1 MARPSEFTEAIADA
15 IVEHIADGKSLRS
28 FCRLSEDMPNKS
40 TVFRWLEKN
49 ESFRLRY
56 NFARD
61 AQADVLADECLDI
74 ADTIELGV
82 KTKVTDK
89 GTETWEGDMI
99 EHRRLQ
105 VETRK
110 WIAAKLKPK
119 KYGDRLH
126 QELTGEDG
134 QPLVVRVIKFA
145 DMKPP
150 EQKS

>member
-1 MARPSEFTEAIADA
+1 MARPSEFTEEIADA

-28 FCRLSEDMPNKS
+28 FCLQDGTPNKS
-40 TVFRWLEKN
+40 TVFRWLEKH

-56 NFARD
+56 SLARD
-61 AQADVLADECLDI
+61 AQADVLADEIVDI
-74 ADTIELGV
+74 ADTPQIGV
-82 KTKVTDK
+82 KTETK
-89 GTETWEGDMI
+89 GGEVKTIEGDMI

-105 VETRK
+105 VDARK

-119 KYGDRLH
+119 KYGDKLH

-134 QPLVVRVIKFA
+134 QPLVVRIIKFG

-150 EQKS
+150 E

>member
-1 MARPSEFTEAIADA
+1 LNVARPSEFTEAIADA
-15 IVEHIADGKSLRS
+15 LVEHIADGKSLRT
-28 FCRLSEDMPNKS
+28 FCLLSTEMPNKA

-56 NFARD
+56 NFARE
-61 AQADVLADECLDI
+61 AQADVLADELLDL
-74 ADTIELGV
+74 ADTLQMGT

-105 VETRK
+105 IETRK
-110 WIAAKLKPK
+110 WIAAKLRPK
-119 KYGDRLH
+119 KYGERVH

-134 QPLVVRVIKFA
+134 QPLVVRIIKFA
-145 DMKPP
+145 DLMPRG
-150 EQKS
+150 

>member
-1 MARPSEFTEAIADA
+1 MARPSEFSEEIADA
-15 IVEHIADGKSLRS
+15 ILEHIADGKSLRS
-28 FCRLSEDMPNKS
+28 FCATEGTPNKA

-56 NFARD
+56 SLARD

-74 ADTIELGV
+74 ADTPEIGI
-82 KTKVTDK
+82 KIKVTEK
-89 GTETWEGDMI
+89 GEEVWKGDMV
-99 EHRRLQ
+99 EHRRLK
-105 VETRK
+105 VDTRK

-119 KYGDRLH
+119 KYGDKLH

-134 QPLVVRVIKFA
+134 QPLIVRLIKFS

-150 EQKS
+150 E